1 MSHSRMNR
9 IADGLLGLCFLVS
22 MSCAAAPFA
31 SLAAGSAM
39 AAKQSQQSQSGAA
52 RQNANVQNK
61 AANNRAGTDKADADK
76 KKVLAARSRADAD
89 PKSPGAVD
97 GYAKAVLDSDQALR
111 RDPDKSFNWGE
122 QAGHAA
128 DLTSKVASDVPDAQK
143 KAHFYTQTGL
153 LFARLDQSDGAI
165 AAFESS
171 LKADPAD
178 LAVVESL
185 LGLYEKSDATGGA
198 SETLCKR
205 TSHSLKGEA
214 KTFQLYDLCVKMHP
228 KRSQYSMPADL
239 DKMLPWVS
247 GKELKQYKRSVI
259 VLETVTDPAMGYEMK
274 MPKGAKVLQKEDAN
288 HTYSLPLPG
297 GLNELNVSLSSAQPD
312 ELANMARLKRN
323 FNQITVQSEKD
334 VDGGKL
340 MVSAP
345 GDLGIQYV
353 MYSKPGKST
362 GILVT
367 CAGPKGKE
375 ALLTEMCSSLKVT
388 K

>member
-1 MSHSRMNR
+1 MNR

-61 AANNRAGTDKADADK
+61 AANNGAGTDKADADK

-228 KRSQYSMPADL
+228 KRSQYSLPADL

-247 GKELKQYKRSVI
+247 AKELKQYKRSVI
-259 VLETVTDPAMGYEMK
+259 VLEIVTDPAMGYEMK
-274 MPKGAKVLQKEDAN
+274 IPKGAKVLQKEAASA
-288 HTYSLPLPG
+288 TYSLPLPD
-297 GLNELNVSLSSAQPD
+297 GLNEVGINLSSVQPD
-312 ELANMARLKRN
+312 QLANMARLKRN
-323 FNQITVQSEKD
+323 FNQITVQSETD

-340 MVSAP
+340 MVGAP
-345 GDLGIQYV
+345 GDLRIQYV
-353 MYSKPGKST
+353 MYSKPGKSI

-367 CAGPKGKE
+367 CDAPKGRE